1 MYRAAAVLGLVA
13 LLGGCATHTDR
24 SDLAEWRPS
33 PNRSE
38 RIPRLIVVHDTEMEN
53 FDAALKVLT
62 DPERAARVSAHYLIG
77 EDGKVLQL
85 VSERERAWH
94 AGRSRW
100 GGVPDVNSVSIGIE
114 LHNDGYTPFAEPQ
127 ILSLLYLLDDLCTRY
142 DIERSQLVGHA
153 DVAPDR
159 KADPSLYFP
168 WARLAAAG
176 FGRWP
181 RDVRQPP
188 PPGFDPI
195 AALRALGYDT
205 HEPKWA
211 IRAFHRRYRTLE
223 TFVLDDLDLELLYDL
238 QQQVIAESTR
248 PPKPAPATR

>member
-1 MYRAAAVLGLVA
+1 VFVGLI
-13 LLGGCATHTDR
+13 GGCATPSDR
-24 SDLAEWRPS
+24 SPLAEWHGS
-33 PNRSE
+33 KNFDE
-38 RIPRLIVVHDTEMEN
+38 RRPRLIVVHDTEMES
-53 FDAALKVLT
+53 FELALKVLT
-62 DPERAARVSAHYLIG
+62 DPEREARVSAHYLIG
-77 EDGKVLQL
+77 EDGRIVQL
-85 VSERERAWH
+85 VSERARAWQ

-114 LHNDGYTPFAEPQ
+114 LDNDGFEPFREPQ
-127 ILSLLYLLDDLCTRY
+127 VLSLLWLLDDICTRY
-142 DIERSQLVGHA
+142 DLERSQLVGHA
-153 DVAPDR
+153 DIAPDR

-181 RDVRQPP
+181 RDVRLSP
-188 PPGFDPI
+188 PPGFDAI

-223 TFVLDDLDLELLYDL
+223 TFDLDDLDLELLYDL
-238 QQQVIAESTR
+238 QLQVIAESTPPP
-248 PPKPAPATR
+248 PPKPAAR

>member
-1 MYRAAAVLGLVA
+1 MNRAAAVLGLVA
-13 LLGGCATHTDR
+13 LLAGCATRSDR
-24 SDLAEWRPS
+24 SPLAEWHPS
-33 PNRSE
+33 PNHNE
-38 RIPRLIVVHDTEMEN
+38 RQPRLIVVHDTEMANAEV
-53 FDAALKVLT
+53 ALKVLT
-62 DPERAARVSAHYLIG
+62 DPKREARVSSHYLIG

-100 GGVPDVNSVSIGIE
+100 GGLPDVNSVSIGIE
-114 LHNDGYTPFAEPQ
+114 LDNDGFEPFAELQ
-127 ILSLLYLLDDLCTRY
+127 ILSLLWLLDDLCVRLG
-142 DIERSQLVGHA
+142 IERSQLVGHA
-153 DVAPDR
+153 DIAPDR

-168 WARLAAAG
+168 WARLARAG

-181 RDVRQPP
+181 REVRQPVP
-188 PPGFDPI
+188 AGFDPI

-223 TFVLDDLDLELLYDL
+223 TVDLDELDLELLYDL
-238 QQQVIAESTR
+238 RQQVIGEST
-248 PPKPAPATR
+248 PPPQSR

>member
-1 MYRAAAVLGLVA
+1 MHRAAAVLGLVA
-13 LLGGCATHTDR
+13 LIAGCATRSDR
-24 SDLAEWRPS
+24 SPLAEWHPS
-33 PNRSE
+33 PNHDE
-38 RIPRLIVVHDTEMEN
+38 RRPRLIVVHDTEMTS
-53 FDAALKVLT
+53 FDAALRVLT
-62 DPERAARVSAHYLIG
+62 DPKRETRVSAHYLIG
-77 EDGKVLQL
+77 EDGRVVQL
-85 VSERERAWH
+85 VSERARAWQ

-114 LHNDGYTPFAEPQ
+114 LDNGGFEPFREPQ
-127 ILSLLYLLDDLCTRY
+127 ILSLLYLLDDLCTRLG
-142 DIERSQLVGHA
+142 IERSQLVGHA

-181 RDVRQPP
+181 RDVRQPV

-223 TFVLDDLDLELLYDL
+223 TFTLDDLDLELLYDL
-238 QQQVIAESTR
+238 QQQVITEST
-248 PPKPAPATR
+248 PAPQPKPAAR